1 VTRRIRGVFVLPTAT
16 IWREILDN
24 NDSSQRRRVSPLRA
38 LIFVLVALC
47 ILAGLFFFG
56 LRKVERAIAFHPDS
70 ISPGEVW
77 VVPAG
82 AEDVWFVNKDGNRLH
97 SWYFFARGTATAT
110 IIFFHGNGGN
120 IRNLAWLGEHL
131 AARGFN
137 VLLFDYR
144 GYGRS
149 EGTLQ
154 DEAGLYA
161 DADAAYDYV
170 SKQRGESPRSIVL
183 YGQSLGTAA
192 VTDLAARRE
201 CKAIVLESGMSSTKA
216 MATVALPWLP
226 RALHFL
232 AKNRF
237 DSARKLA
244 QVHCPVLVTHG
255 EPDQTIPT
263 EQGRILFAAAN
274 EPKKLL
280 ICPGAGHNVFGS
292 AGDEYLDMIAEFI
305 REEVNRK

>member
-1 VTRRIRGVFVLPTAT
+1 MA
-16 IWREILDN
+16 
-24 NDSSQRRRVSPLRA
+24 
-38 LIFVLVALC
+38 ALC
-47 ILAGLFFFG
+47 VLAGLFFFG
-56 LRKVERAIAFHPDS
+56 LRRVERAIAFHPES
-70 ISPGEVW
+70 IRPGEVW

-82 AEDVWFVNKDGNRLH
+82 AADVWFVNKDGNRLH
-97 SWYFFARGTATAT
+97 GWYFFAREETVKAT

-120 IRNLAWLGEHL
+120 VKDIGWFGERL

-170 SKQRGESPRSIVL
+170 SNERGAPPRSIVL

-201 CKAIVLESGMSSTKA
+201 LAAIILESGMSSGKD
-216 MATVALPWLP
+216 MARVALPWLP
-226 RALHFL
+226 RGLHFL

-237 DSARKLA
+237 DSARKLG

-263 EQGRILFAAAN
+263 EQGRLLFAAAN

-280 ICPGAGHNVFGS
+280 IYPGAGHNVFGTV
-292 AGDEYLDMIAEFI
+292 GDKYLNTIAEFI
-305 REEVNRK
+305 AEAVSRK

>member
-1 VTRRIRGVFVLPTAT
+1 MA
-16 IWREILDN
+16 LDDN
-24 NDSSQRRRVSPLRA
+24 SLSKRRRVLPLRA
-38 LIFVLVALC
+38 LIAALVGLC
-47 ILAGLFFFG
+47 FLAGLFFFG
-56 LRKVERAIAFHPDS
+56 LRRVERAIAFHPES
-70 ISPGEVW
+70 IRPGEVW

-97 SWYFFARGTATAT
+97 GWYFFARGGTANAT

-120 IRNLAWLGEHL
+120 VRNIGWFGERL

-149 EGTLQ
+149 EGSLE
-154 DEAGLYA
+154 DEQGLYA
-161 DADAAYDYV
+161 DAEAAYDYV
-170 SKQRGESPRSIVL
+170 AKERGISAQTIVL

-192 VTDLAARRE
+192 VTDLATRRG
-201 CKAIVLESGMSSTKA
+201 CKVIILESGMSSAKD
-216 MATVALPWLP
+216 MGSVALPWLP
-226 RALHFL
+226 RSLYVL

-263 EQGRILFAAAN
+263 EQGRLLFAAAN

-280 ICPGAGHNVFGS
+280 IYPGAGHNVFGTL
-292 AGDEYLDMIAEFI
+292 GDDYLDTIAEFVT
-305 REEVNRK
+305 EAVDRK